1 MNDNTA
7 ILALTDIIQ
16 LPEAERLQ
24 AIKDKFSAKSHDEL
38 LNLLGNVLN
47 VAVNYAQSCDETL
60 YLHLVTTG
68 DMHPYALD
76 KLISPSFHGALNGLI
91 LAQKAP
97 NQDVLCESCA
107 YRCGTLANH
116 CLTTQSDL
124 AHALES
130 DLVFYCHKDIENLE
144 CPTSEDKSRMKPCKG
159 WAQHLKNKGRY
170 EFNSNNQSKFYSAIF
185 PSIEYRFNLGW

>member
-1 MNDNTA
+1 MIDNTS

-24 AIKDKFSAKSHDEL
+24 AIKDKFSAKSQDEL

-68 DMHPYALD
+68 DMHPYAID

-116 CLTTQSDL
+116 CLSTQSDL
-124 AHALES
+124 AHALEL
-130 DLVFYCHKDIENLE
+130 DAVFYCHKDIENLHS
-144 CPTSEDKSRMKPCKG
+144 PSATDRKRMKPCKG
-159 WAQHLKNKGRY
+159 WAQHVKKHKGV
-170 EFNSNNQSKFYSAIF
+170 AA
-185 PSIEYRFNLGW
+185 

>member
-1 MNDNTA
+1 MINNTS

-24 AIKDKFSAKSHDEL
+24 AIKNSFGDKSQDEL
-38 LNLLGNVLN
+38 LGLLGNVLN

-60 YLHLVTTG
+60 YLHMVTNG
-68 DMHPYALD
+68 GMHPYAIE

-97 NQDVLCESCA
+97 KQDVLCESCA

-130 DLVFYCHKDIENLE
+130 DAVFYCHKDIENLD
-144 CPTSEDKSRMKPCKG
+144 CPTSEDKKRMKPCKG
-159 WAQHLKNKGRY
+159 WAQHVKNKGD
-170 EFNSNNQSKFYSAIF
+170 
-185 PSIEYRFNLGW
+185 L